1 MEESVSIG
9 HPAEF
14 FREISKLFTSVDAGL
29 RTLSPEK
36 KLELSST
43 PLEGV
48 ARFEEGLRG
57 RCFYAIVRR
66 DYRVAGGVAA
76 LAALAGIMAEFL
88 FFNVEKFLNLVLVGG
103 LFAVFLAGGVALGV
117 SRKQFIADLWLSFE
131 GEAYQAK
138 TLEPMGERASV
149 FSRALL
155 KTGWLPVGEN
165 GKLPLEFTKRMEESQ
180 LNWISISRCCSP
192 SSNWSRQ
199 RLPTARSTTACWRI
213 TPGGSFRYCG
223 IRSMRPAGALSPA
236 SVRQL

>member
-1 MEESVSIG
+1 LDESVSIG

-14 FREISKLFTSVDAGL
+14 FRELSKLFTSVDTSL
-29 RTLSPEK
+29 RTFSPEK

-48 ARFEEGLRG
+48 ARFEEALRG
-57 RCFYAIVRR
+57 RCFYAIVRG
-66 DYRVAGGVAA
+66 DYRIAGVVLV

-88 FFNVEKFLNLVLVGG
+88 FFNVEGFLNLAIVGG

-117 SRKQFIADLWLSFE
+117 SRKQFYADLWLSFE

-155 KTGWLPVGEN
+155 KTGWIPAGET
-165 GKLPLEFTKRMEESQ
+165 GKLPLEFTKTMEESQ
-180 LNWISISRCCSP
+180 LKLDLDIAVLLPQFELEPPKIADGKEYYGVLEDRRMDLSVSP
-192 SSNWSRQ
+192 E
-199 RLPTARSTTACWRI
+199 
-213 TPGGSFRYCG
+213 
-223 IRSMRPAGALSPA
+223 
-236 SVRQL
+236 